1 MRLEQLAWQVS
12 QDAPNPVVIT
22 KGLPIAVI
30 VTYISLLAEAVLRI
44 KAPRIRISRQELL
57 PEIIVISLQAVTA
70 VPAAKQQRITAHPII
85 MEQRLIRQDQEARR
99 NTVHTIP
106 MMMVMTMFIWMA
118 ITMMTAMNGM
128 MIMQMA

>member
-12 QDAPNPVVIT
+12 QDASNPVVIT

-57 PEIIVISLQAVTA
+57 PEIIAISLQAVTA
-70 VPAAKQQRITAHPII
+70 VPAAKQQRITAHPLI
-85 MEQRLIRQDQEARR
+85 MEQ
-99 NTVHTIP
+99 
-106 MMMVMTMFIWMA
+106 
-118 ITMMTAMNGM
+118 
-128 MIMQMA
+128 